1 MSKYLYVK
9 SSRKGDVYGG
19 TGLSK
24 KNNAYT
30 LSSSSLLSAVVR
42 YKLLKRSQWCAG
54 ETQAYPL
61 EGGCG
66 GVRHC

>member
-1 MSKYLYVK
+1 MSKYLDVK

-30 LSSSSLLSAVVR
+30 MSSSSLLSAIVC
-42 YKLLKRSQWCAG
+42 YKLLNHSQWCPG

-66 GVRHC
+66 GVKHC